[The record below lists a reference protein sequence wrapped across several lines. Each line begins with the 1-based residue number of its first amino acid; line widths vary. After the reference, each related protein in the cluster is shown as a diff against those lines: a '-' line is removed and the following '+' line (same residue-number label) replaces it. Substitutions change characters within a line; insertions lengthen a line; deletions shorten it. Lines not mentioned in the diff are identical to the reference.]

1 MTGSHGRQDSEHGQR
16 MLARCARCG
25 RKLPRKGAEHV
36 AGAGVLCRR
45 CAVKVTGADAGEVR
59 Q

>member
-1 MTGSHGRQDSEHGQR
+1 